1 LPLGAAEENKAVAP
15 NGGTKS
21 AFAHPHREIAM
32 PIDFTE
38 DEKAALIDLLV
49 GVIENDPFP
58 LSERVQRLRGILTK
72 VRPMPELPP
81 EEPNRAGDEPVQMMN
96 DRVDHG
102 R

>member
-1 LPLGAAEENKAVAP
+1 
-15 NGGTKS
+15 
-21 AFAHPHREIAM
+21 M
-32 PIDFTE
+32 
-38 DEKAALIDLLV
+38 IDLLV